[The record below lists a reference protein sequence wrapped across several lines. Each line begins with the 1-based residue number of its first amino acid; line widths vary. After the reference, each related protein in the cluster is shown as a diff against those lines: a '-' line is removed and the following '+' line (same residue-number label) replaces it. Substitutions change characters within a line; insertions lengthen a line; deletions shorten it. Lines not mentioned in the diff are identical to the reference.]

1 MLTNGQVLDAK
12 YRIEKLLGQGG
23 MGAVYQATHIG
34 TERLVAV
41 KVIAPQFMS
50 NTEFVERFKLE
61 AKAAGRLRHPNIV
74 NVTDFGFTEIDSK
87 RIAYLVMEYLNGSN
101 LGDMLQRKGKLRVQF
116 VVEIVEQICVG
127 LFEAHKQGIIHRD
140 LKPDNIWLEPDGRGG
155 YNVKL
160 LDFGL
165 AKLKNNVD
173 ETNKVLT
180 GMLKTKLPASEVESL
195 LKTGNLDNIK
205 TAIQNV
211 KTIDTEAITQIASVE
226 TQKVIQKATH
236 FTNNATNEWETK
248 VGTIM
253 GTPLYMSPE
262 QCAGTKLEIQSDIY
276 SLGVIVYQMLSGKL
290 PFTGDMY
297 QLIYKHS
304 VELPP
309 PLKSSKIPKA
319 VSKVVMAAL
328 EKKAED
334 RPVSALAFAT
344 ALRTSADG
352 DIPIMQEALELYQ
365 KHYETFLKIGVLI
378 NLPFFLIAW
387 LIEVFL
393 SQQTIKL
400 GFLVEQGLIALV
412 VVLANISYVALVA
425 QTIGQE
431 NLLKADFSTL
441 LLSLLTL
448 PKKLFLIIIGK
459 LYSILLVIFDGL
471 KLIKPGLKSYIGYTL
486 LVPVI
491 IFEDKTGKDAL
502 ARSKQ
507 LVERLSNVINPIQ
520 LRNIFATV
528 FTIVISWFLVTVTVY
543 LCDTFNLIKK
553 VDFFIPIM
561 VAAFPF
567 LILSVI
573 YPPIAIAFSLIYRRS
588 CYIGGEETIAILE
601 QNLSEKLTITNLSPF
616 RRMASLF
623 VIILIIV
630 TSWFFSKD
638 SILINAASTGNAST
652 IKALSTLGLNI
663 EDVKDEQG
671 HNLYFLAM
679 VNNHLEASKEIV
691 ENGFSR
697 LPATPESQIIN
708 DNVPSMVLISG
719 GWLTRPKIEDLEL
732 DKNDQRVYEVFV
744 DSFYLDQTEVTNSQ
758 FEEFVKDANYVTD
771 AELEGDD
778 YNWRVFATED
788 RKDHPVT
795 SVSWRDA
802 ESYAKWAGKRLP
814 TEAEWEYAAR
824 GGIFYKKYPWGS
836 TMPSLEK
843 NSNFG
848 LSRAIIDLENVPTVK
863 VKSYSPN
870 GYGLYD
876 MSGNVW
882 EWCSDWYD
890 KDYYNYS
897 PKTNPTG
904 PAKGELKV
912 LRGGSWYTGADNIE
926 VSSRNSDLP
935 DGRQFDYGFRCAL
948 DKDKLPKTKK

>member
-180 GMLKTKLPASEVESL
+180 GMLKTKLPTSEVESL

-205 TAIQNV
+205 IAIQNV
-211 KTIDTEAITQIASVE
+211 KNIDTEAITQIASVE

-262 QCAGTKLEIQSDIY
+262 QCAGTKLEVQSDIY

-309 PLKSSKIPKA
+309 P
-319 VSKVVMAAL
+319 
-328 EKKAED
+328 
-334 RPVSALAFAT
+334 
-344 ALRTSADG
+344 
-352 DIPIMQEALELYQ
+352 
-365 KHYETFLKIGVLI
+365 
-378 NLPFFLIAW
+378 W

-412 VVLANISYVALVA
+412 VILANISYVALVA

-441 LLSLLTL
+441 MLSLFTL
-448 PKKLFLIIIGK
+448 RI
-459 LYSILLVIFDGL
+459 
-471 KLIKPGLKSYIGYTL
+471 
-486 LVPVI
+486 
-491 IFEDKTGKDAL
+491 
-502 ARSKQ
+502 SK
-507 LVERLSNVINPIQ
+507 
-520 LRNIFATV
+520 
-528 FTIVISWFLVTVTVY
+528 
-543 LCDTFNLIKK
+543 
-553 VDFFIPIM
+553 
-561 VAAFPF
+561 
-567 LILSVI
+567 
-573 YPPIAIAFSLIYRRS
+573 
-588 CYIGGEETIAILE
+588 
-601 QNLSEKLTITNLSPF
+601 
-616 RRMASLF
+616 
-623 VIILIIV
+623 
-630 TSWFFSKD
+630 
-638 SILINAASTGNAST
+638 
-652 IKALSTLGLNI
+652 
-663 EDVKDEQG
+663 
-671 HNLYFLAM
+671 
-679 VNNHLEASKEIV
+679 
-691 ENGFSR
+691 
-697 LPATPESQIIN
+697 
-708 DNVPSMVLISG
+708 
-719 GWLTRPKIEDLEL
+719 
-732 DKNDQRVYEVFV
+732 
-744 DSFYLDQTEVTNSQ
+744 
-758 FEEFVKDANYVTD
+758 
-771 AELEGDD
+771 
-778 YNWRVFATED
+778 
-788 RKDHPVT
+788 
-795 SVSWRDA
+795 
-802 ESYAKWAGKRLP
+802 
-814 TEAEWEYAAR
+814 
-824 GGIFYKKYPWGS
+824 
-836 TMPSLEK
+836 
-843 NSNFG
+843 
-848 LSRAIIDLENVPTVK
+848 
-863 VKSYSPN
+863 
-870 GYGLYD
+870 
-876 MSGNVW
+876 
-882 EWCSDWYD
+882 
-890 KDYYNYS
+890 
-897 PKTNPTG
+897 
-904 PAKGELKV
+904 
-912 LRGGSWYTGADNIE
+912 
-926 VSSRNSDLP
+926 
-935 DGRQFDYGFRCAL
+935 
-948 DKDKLPKTKK
+948 